1 MEVNILPEI
10 TSSLVSVQNILS
22 ITVLDLGLARVYD
35 IMCGNSEV
43 AYIWSR
49 KSAVSVLFS
58 YLSKLALKS
67 LIRMMC
73 LFFLFISFFV
83 NIGHEMIIKFFKF
96 YARMTVNAAT
106 NHLFMFW
113 VTYFNKNW
121 FYFFTFKIFEVVSQL
136 PNFLIFIYI
145 QECSSICPIS
155 RAMLYAVIW
164 RLMVITFFLSQFFLS
179 VISITSNLT

>member
-106 NHLFMFW
+106 NHLFMFLGSLIS
-113 VTYFNKNW
+113 TKIDSISLLSKFLRLFLN
-121 FYFFTFKIFEVVSQL
+121 FQTFSSS
-136 PNFLIFIYI
+136 FIYKSAPPFALLVG
-145 QECSSICPIS
+145 QCS
-155 RAMLYAVIW
+155 ML
-164 RLMVITFFLSQFFLS
+164 
-179 VISITSNLT
+179 